1 VFVFED
7 DVFVRDEI
15 KSFSLGANTTKVVEC
30 NGAAFTTKIKIDD
43 NTSKYTL
50 EWCWGRYE
58 RLRMCCMVF
67 SVNEMVEFVR
77 RYIRSGLSEAQQ
89 GLQWRSVYGDISR

>member
-7 DVFVRDEI
+7 DVFERDEI

-50 EWCWGRYE
+50 EWC
-58 RLRMCCMVF
+58 
-67 SVNEMVEFVR
+67 
-77 RYIRSGLSEAQQ
+77 
-89 GLQWRSVYGDISR
+89 